1 MLRPSGDD
9 PAGQLGK
16 SFAQPDATPD
26 AEARN
31 TTFDKLADRVSSN
44 PALVKKD
51 IYPALGAKAS
61 PEGGDRKTTAE
72 AIHQIEDRMGEVA
85 GSVHPSQ

>member
-1 MLRPSGDD
+1 MPRLSGCD
-9 PAGQLGK
+9 PADQLGK
-16 SFAQPDATPD
+16 SFSQPDATPD
-26 AEARN
+26 AEARH
-31 TTFDKLADRVSSN
+31 TAFDKLADGVSSN

-51 IYPALGAKAS
+51 IHPALGTKAS